1 VNDRLRRTVAIALVA
16 GTVWFALVIMW
27 AVRPQTDT
35 VPVGLDHNVTPPA
48 AVTQDVECNELF
60 ASSAVRGALPTLTP
74 QPDTVPALDYQRRPC
89 ALVQRNGRIIFGLD
103 VVFYLVLVAGA
114 VVAFRRGRHG
124 EPALSP
130 A

>member
-1 VNDRLRRTVAIALVA
+1 MAIALVA
-16 GTVWFALVIMW
+16 GTVWFAVVMVW
-27 AVRPQTDT
+27 ALRPQTDT
-35 VPVGLDHNVTPPA
+35 VPVGIDYNLVPPA

-60 ASSAVRGALPTLTP
+60 AASAARGALPTLTP
-74 QPDTVPALDYQRRPC
+74 QPEKAPALDFQRSPC
-89 ALVQRNGRIIFGLD
+89 ALVQRNGRIVFGLD

-114 VVAFRRGRHG
+114 VVALRRGRSS